1 MIKDKVVSFVQSIL
15 SGISIFWMCIE
26 AHNALDQTNIWNIN
40 FYILLL
46 VGVCIGTLWFFI
58 NGIFLQGFL
67 KSSIE
72 IRSNALQTN
81 INVKFG
87 DIFSQQGF
95 IAISVND
102 FFDSLVD
109 DKHISSNSLHGKMLK
124 KYWAANTTDWDI
136 QIENQ
141 LKGVLEIEE
150 LKRKDNAKSKRY
162 EIGTTVITSIGPNK
176 FLCTVLTKTNIDNL
190 ECNTSLDDFLIA
202 IQSML
207 IKARSVCSGEPLN
220 IPLLGSGLSRT
231 GIKENIIIDLI
242 LLVIFSESK
251 KAKITDNINI
261 ILPKAKRKDI
271 NLLNILEDW
280 S

>member
-1 MIKDKVVSFVQSIL
+1 MIKDKIVSFVQSIL
-15 SGISIFWMCIE
+15 SGISVFWMFIE
-26 AHNALDQTNIWNIN
+26 AHNALDQTYVWNIN
-40 FYILLL
+40 FYVLLL
-46 VGVCIGTLWFFI
+46 VGVCIGTIWFVI
-58 NGIFLQGFL
+58 NGFFLQGFL

-81 INVKFG
+81 LNVKFG
-87 DIFSQQGF
+87 DIFSQKGF

-109 DKHISSNSLHGKMLK
+109 DRHISSNSLHGKMLK
-124 KYWAANTTDWDI
+124 NYWAANTSDWDF
-136 QIENQ
+136 QVDNQ
-141 LKGVLEIEE
+141 LKGVLEIEKI
-150 LKRKDNAKSKRY
+150 KRKENAKSKRY
-162 EIGTTVITSIGPNK
+162 EIGTTVITSTGFNK

-190 ECNTSLDDFLIA
+190 ECNASLDDFLIA
-202 IQSML
+202 IKSML

-242 LLVIFSESK
+242 LLVIFSETR
-251 KAKITDNINI
+251 KAKITENINI